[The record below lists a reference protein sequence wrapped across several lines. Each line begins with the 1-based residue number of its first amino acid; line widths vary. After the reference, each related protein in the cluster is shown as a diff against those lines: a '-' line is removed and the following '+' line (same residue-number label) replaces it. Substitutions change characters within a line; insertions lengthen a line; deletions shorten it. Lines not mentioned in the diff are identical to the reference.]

1 MICSELGSFLY
12 SKGGILQRQPQQ
24 VNSYCN
30 QILKQRKG
38 NRLVFDALAPDEPV
52 VLTAIEGIEQ
62 EGGDTV
68 VYP

>member
-1 MICSELGSFLY
+1 
-12 SKGGILQRQPQQ
+12 
-24 VNSYCN
+24 
-30 QILKQRKG
+30 LKQRKG
-38 NRLVFDALAPDEPV
+38 NRQVFDALDPDEPF